1 LTSLTY
7 LYLDKNIINSPGAY
21 TFKSTNIFE
30 LIINNQNLKTLA
42 SNTFD
47 QMSALTTLDLA
58 NNKIE
63 LIESNAISNCNK
75 LISINLNGNS
85 IKEILS
91 NAFFNLKSLE
101 ILNLNKQSLTYLSN
115 DSFNGLAN
123 LKNLTLNENIIS
135 IINKET
141 FKGLNKL
148 SDLQISNNKL
158 TVIKDETFFYL
169 NSLLHLSLSSNQIES
184 IESNAFYYLFNLTIL
199 NLNNNKLKQIQSYNL
214 VKLEQLLIE
223 NNTIE
228 SIVKV
233 NSSDLRVLNL
243 KSNKITKIE
252 SNSFNGLLK
261 LKLIDLSDNPII
273 ESNIDL
279 NAFNNTN
286 FKELRL
292 TIPNMSIVMIHL
304 LKDQLKP
311 TIHHTAIIDY
321 KLYSFYE
328 SIFIENRIDND
339 KEYCMKMMF
348 LIKFKIY
355 YNFIFENSDINNVE
369 TDECLD
375 LIRVRDTFNRFND
388 TFQHIQYISKVKPEI
403 DRLTHEIWT
412 WIVFAIVTLVIL
424 YLYIQFEIYI
434 KSINNQKRPK
444 EIEMQEIVNE
454 VVVDNNIEIPLQEAV
469 EDIDDLNEIVTLDEL
484 VERKRTK
491 IIDQDKKL
499 SNKII
504 DKVTTNKEEI
514 NNLNDITNLDE
525 LID

>member
-1 LTSLTY
+1 
-7 LYLDKNIINSPGAY
+7 
-21 TFKSTNIFE
+21 
-30 LIINNQNLKTLA
+30 
-42 SNTFD
+42 
-47 QMSALTTLDLA
+47 
-58 NNKIE
+58 
-63 LIESNAISNCNK
+63 
-75 LISINLNGNS
+75 
-85 IKEILS
+85 
-91 NAFFNLKSLE
+91 
-101 ILNLNKQSLTYLSN
+101 
-115 DSFNGLAN
+115 
-123 LKNLTLNENIIS
+123 
-135 IINKET
+135 
-141 FKGLNKL
+141 
-148 SDLQISNNKL
+148 
-158 TVIKDETFFYL
+158 
-169 NSLLHLSLSSNQIES
+169 
-184 IESNAFYYLFNLTIL
+184 
-199 NLNNNKLKQIQSYNL
+199 
-214 VKLEQLLIE
+214 
-223 NNTIE
+223 
-228 SIVKV
+228 
-233 NSSDLRVLNL
+233 
-243 KSNKITKIE
+243 
-252 SNSFNGLLK
+252 
-261 LKLIDLSDNPII
+261 
-273 ESNIDL
+273 
-279 NAFNNTN
+279 
-286 FKELRL
+286 
-292 TIPNMSIVMIHL
+292 L

-514 NNLNDITNLDE
+514 NNLNDITTLDELIRKRKIRNQQKKIIDNSNNVEISTNKEEINNLDE
-525 LID
+525 LVQNKIKPQETINGECIPDNARIPKNEESKDSDEIVLKKRLKKELKKLLKKYRNLRSIFLKS